1 MKKLIDYCLQKF
13 VLRFLVTVLVCSTSH
28 LFAAVP
34 FNTTE
39 PGEKSSL
46 EFWGIGWIGNTTRNI
61 NRIGGAQ
68 NIDVVRIGSTKEWAL
83 DSNNDLAPE
92 AKAEIDTQIAKAVLV
107 RDSGNPDL
115 KFSMVSS
122 GGNGINDWYVQ
133 NNGRDIRGTRWLEL
147 FRATKNYV
155 EENYGF
161 DLAYVEIGNEQ
172 DFNNKKGTRSNIHSI
187 QQRFQD
193 DPEFADIPVVGPSS
207 LNANNAKSWYDVSKN
222 STDWGATHLIGGS
235 GNSYINFVK
244 QVTHDNKP
252 YFGSEV
258 HHLAEMIIAE
268 EYGGIGGTWWNNVS
282 EISGQFI
289 QATEGNRLFYR
300 EKAGSISAASGYRD
314 VYDPNKIHIFAASAG
329 GGGGATFEFV
339 SEDRPVYWNG
349 VGPQSSF
356 TISIGDSEERY
367 IEVTFDPIPEP
378 SSLAII
384 SLGILAYGAH
394 RRRRS

>member
-1 MKKLIDYCLQKF
+1 MRYLSGMNVLNYVTSFLAIVLITLAGE
-13 VLRFLVTVLVCSTSH
+13 S
-28 LFAAVP
+28 FAAVP
-34 FNTTE
+34 FNTTD

-46 EFWGIGWIGNTTRNI
+46 ELWGIGWIGNTTRNI
-61 NRIGGAQ
+61 NRLGGAQ
-68 NIDVVRIGSTKEWAL
+68 NIDVVRIGSSKEWAL

-92 AKAEIDTQIAKAVLV
+92 AKAEIDTQIAKAVIV

-115 KFSMVSS
+115 QFSMVSN

-155 EENYGF
+155 KESYGF

-172 DFNNKKGTRSNIHSI
+172 DFNNKIGTRSNIHSI

-207 LNANNAKSWYDVSKN
+207 LSANNAKSWYDASKD

-244 QVTHDNKP
+244 QVTQDNKP

-258 HHLAEMIIAE
+258 HHLVEMIIAE

-282 EISGQFI
+282 EVRGQFV

-329 GGGGATFEFV
+329 GGGGTTFEFV

-349 VGPQSSF
+349 IGPQSSF

-384 SLGILAYGAH
+384 SLGVLACGATC
-394 RRRRS
+394 RRRA